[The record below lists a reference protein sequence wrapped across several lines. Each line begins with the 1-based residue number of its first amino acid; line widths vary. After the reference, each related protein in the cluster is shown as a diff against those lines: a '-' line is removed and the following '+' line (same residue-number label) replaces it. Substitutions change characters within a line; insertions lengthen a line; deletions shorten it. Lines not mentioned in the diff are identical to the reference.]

1 MTPEEDEA
9 RDRLLFHLE
18 NQSGFWFGLV
28 VGGDM
33 RPRARLC
40 EAAAAWC
47 KEHDRAFMLYEP
59 EPDGLVKLA
68 VMLANGGSP
77 GVHWIRADGV
87 KGLIDE
93 WNAGAA
99 QMLMAMNERREAY
112 RKRLDGGIVVEGRSS
127 LKRILRERAPDLFS
141 IRAFIAE
148 PGEEPEAQASGF
160 PEWRTPFSRTSLVS
174 AAQVDPDLALSRLAR
189 LVEFEGPATTK
200 SWIDAEGR
208 VMVSLFNT
216 GRYEETARHAH
227 ELLDRLEQNAEGALD
242 EQLYKGAL
250 AYKILAIIAFL
261 SGNTSES
268 IGLFDKALGS
278 LVLRPAH
285 SEYEQFI
292 CGLEVIDVS
301 KRRALVLLH
310 SGDLEGA
317 RAALEQRVL
326 TLSTIATEMLPEMQ
340 IDLLDSHIMLASAL
354 EKQGDLAPAEDVLQK
369 SVQLAKDCAATN
381 PEDDRWQLE
390 ILRSIASLGR
400 VQLRKQDIVAA
411 VKTLVP
417 AAALAERLESY
428 GSIVEAWRD
437 VLERFY
443 HDLGF
448 VLAHQVNY
456 SKPSDRIR
464 EQALRSIR
472 NQFERS
478 PDDARLGWWLADCYL
493 QRSMLLETEDTAGA
507 KDSAQQALDLV
518 AKLPVRDAK
527 DAELKRKIEALRSFV
542 QKPLKRRRPAKR

>member
-47 KEHDRAFMLYEP
+47 KEHERAFTLYEP
-59 EPDGLVKLA
+59 EPDSLIKLA
-68 VMLANGGSP
+68 VTLANGGSP

-93 WNAGAA
+93 WNAGVA

-148 PGEEPEAQASGF
+148 PGEEPDAQASGV

-189 LVEFEGPATTK
+189 LVELEGPATTK

-208 VMVSLFNT
+208 VIASFYNT
-216 GRYEETARHAH
+216 GRYDEASRHAH
-227 ELLDRLEQNAEGALD
+227 ELLRRLEQNADGLLD
-242 EQLYKGAL
+242 GQLYKGAL
-250 AYKILAIIAFL
+250 AYKILAVIAFL
-261 SGNTSES
+261 SGDTSES
-268 IGLFDKALGS
+268 ISLFDKALGS
-278 LVLRPAH
+278 LASRPDH
-285 SEYEQFI
+285 GEYEHFI
-292 CGLEVIDVS
+292 CGLEAIDVS

-317 RAALEQRVL
+317 RASLEQRVL
-326 TLSTIATEMLPEMQ
+326 LLSTIATEMLPDIQ
-340 IDLLDSHIMLASAL
+340 IDLVDSHIMLARAL
-354 EKQGDLAPAEDVLQK
+354 EKQDDLVSAEEVLQK
-369 SVQLAKDCAATN
+369 AVQLARDCAATN

-390 ILRSIASLGR
+390 ILRSVAALGR
-400 VQLRKQDIVAA
+400 IQLRKQDIAAA
-411 VKTLVP
+411 VNTLVP
-417 AAALAERLESY
+417 AAALAERLETYS
-428 GSIVEAWRD
+428 SIVESCRD

-443 HDLGF
+443 YVLSF
-448 VLAHQVNY
+448 VLAHEVSY

-472 NQFERS
+472 KQFERS
-478 PDDARLGWWLADCYL
+478 TEDARLGWRLADFYL
-493 QRSMLLETEDTAGA
+493 QRSMLLEAEDVAGA

-518 AKLPVRDAK
+518 ARLPVRDEK
-527 DAELKRKIEALRSFV
+527 DAVLKRKIEALRSFV
-542 QKPLKRRRPAKR
+542 QKRPKRRRPAKR